1 MTVVRFEARFSV
13 KSGAP
18 LDAALLTETF
28 HKIIQ
33 RKSIADELLID
44 VADYSHVVDGPGVV
58 LVAHEGIYGVEL
70 GSATRP
76 ATLSYAHRRSR
87 AADSA
92 DALRYT
98 LRHALGL
105 AQLLQAEGKLA
116 GKLEIDTQRWVLR
129 LSDRLNAPNDEAT
142 FRALQP
148 ELLATL
154 QPHFGA
160 GLQLQSCGGEGEP
173 LSVQVSAA
181 EAKPVAALCKTL
193 A

>member
-1 MTVVRFEARFSV
+1 
-13 KSGAP
+13 
-18 LDAALLTETF
+18 
-28 HKIIQ
+28 
-33 RKSIADELLID
+33 
-44 VADYSHVVDGPGVV
+44 
-58 LVAHEGIYGVEL
+58 
-70 GSATRP
+70 
-76 ATLSYAHRRSR
+76 
-87 AADSA
+87 
-92 DALRYT
+92 